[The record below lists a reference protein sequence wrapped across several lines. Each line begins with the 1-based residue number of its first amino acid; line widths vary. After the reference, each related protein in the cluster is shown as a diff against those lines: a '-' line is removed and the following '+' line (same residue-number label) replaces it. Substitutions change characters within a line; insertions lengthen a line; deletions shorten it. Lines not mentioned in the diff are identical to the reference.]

1 MNIYEKKKYHL
12 SLAGRGNPWKVIT
25 SRRKSILSA
34 LHDCL
39 PLKKIAETFSL
50 TLPELISEIKPMVEA
65 SLVIKK
71 GESYYPAFLI
81 SNLNETLK
89 IYEHSK
95 ETGKIIA
102 DFISSIWEEIE
113 KDYKQLSISQS
124 QSFSDSSF
132 FFIGGRI
139 LDMGMLEAFIKDK
152 TLLTSAPKRPSP
164 DYLDAQY
171 YYWMVEGEK
180 EHLGNYGEESK
191 SLPWQNWKF
200 LSFGKNHISGR
211 YNAPRVKFEQKCDEL
226 VKSDKMKK
234 PEELAEALN
243 IPILSREDSLVWHKV
258 TKKYSDKILI
268 LFKKS
273 TDNFK
278 ALYNELQT
286 SKFIE
291 WGFGEFFCWY
301 FHLVYTW
308 TIDFLIKDKLILEP
322 SDNYSAIIM
331 YLEKEEGVLVP

>member
-95 ETGKIIA
+95 EMGKIIA
-102 DFISSIWEEIE
+102 EYLSSIWEEIE

-139 LDMGMLEAFIKDK
+139 
-152 TLLTSAPKRPSP
+152 
-164 DYLDAQY
+164 
-171 YYWMVEGEK
+171 
-180 EHLGNYGEESK
+180 
-191 SLPWQNWKF
+191 
-200 LSFGKNHISGR
+200 
-211 YNAPRVKFEQKCDEL
+211 
-226 VKSDKMKK
+226 
-234 PEELAEALN
+234 
-243 IPILSREDSLVWHKV
+243 
-258 TKKYSDKILI
+258 
-268 LFKKS
+268 
-273 TDNFK
+273 
-278 ALYNELQT
+278 
-286 SKFIE
+286 
-291 WGFGEFFCWY
+291 
-301 FHLVYTW
+301 
-308 TIDFLIKDKLILEP
+308 
-322 SDNYSAIIM
+322 
-331 YLEKEEGVLVP
+331 